1 LAGTWLR
8 RLSLCLTGL
17 AGLALL
23 VCVLWIL
30 SLESDDWGLLLP
42 MYLIVL
48 VAHPLAALAV
58 VASLVGTY
66 LQRGRPAIY
75 LILANVMTVALP
87 WLWFWSQM

>member
-17 AGLALL
+17 VCLALL

-30 SLESDDWGLLLP
+30 SLEPDDWGLLLP

-48 VAHPLAALAV
+48 VAHPLAGLAV
-58 VASLVGTY
+58 VASLLGSY
-66 LQRGRPAIY
+66 LQRERPAVT
-75 LILANVMTVALP
+75 LILANVTMVALP
-87 WLWFWSQM
+87 WLWFWSQT